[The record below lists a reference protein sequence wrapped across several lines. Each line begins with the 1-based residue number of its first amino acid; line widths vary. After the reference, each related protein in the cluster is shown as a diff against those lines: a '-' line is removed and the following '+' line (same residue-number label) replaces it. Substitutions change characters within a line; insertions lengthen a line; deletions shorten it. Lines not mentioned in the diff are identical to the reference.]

1 MKANFIKIKPWDETI
16 SRSVIIDL
24 HNQMR
29 HYLNPKD
36 TLEINEDMLNFWLGE
51 HTILSR
57 DFLRFENNK
66 NSIVAW
72 AGIVKDPML
81 KDVWTVGYG
90 VLPEYFK
97 TELPGKLIEAILNL
111 GKKLKVPELL
121 FNTTG
126 TLSAPF
132 DERLK
137 SMGFKPIHYT
147 WSMRLDDF
155 NLFKLP
161 NTPHGIII
169 RKQLKINDYNSYANV
184 INLAFQESFKWEPKT
199 ETNFEQLMD
208 SMQKTNNI
216 EHCFAFENN
225 KLVGACDIFTN
236 QKQKDVGALANFGI
250 LPEYQHR
257 GIGST
262 LFAFSV
268 DSLRE
273 KGCKEINLGVET
285 KNEKA
290 LNLYKTF
297 GFYTLDNLTE
307 KRYQII

>member
-1 MKANFIKIKPWDETI
+1 MKENLIQIKPWDETI
-16 SRSVIIDL
+16 SRSIIIDL
-24 HNQMR
+24 YNQMM
-29 HYLNPKD
+29 HYLNPKG
-36 TLEINEDMLNFWLGE
+36 TLEINENMLNFWLGE

-57 DFLRFENNK
+57 DFLRFEDNN
-66 NSIVAW
+66 NSIIAW

-81 KDVWTVGYG
+81 KDAWTVGYG

-97 TELPGKLIEAILNL
+97 TELPGKLIDASLNL
-111 GKKLKVPELL
+111 GKKLKTPDLL

-126 TLSAPF
+126 TLSTPF
-132 DERLK
+132 DEKIK
-137 SMGFKPIHYT
+137 SLGFKPIHYI

-161 NTPHGIII
+161 NNPHGITI

-199 ETNFEQLMD
+199 EKEYEQLID
-208 SMQKTNNI
+208 SMQKTNKI

-225 KLVGACDIFTN
+225 NLVGTCVIFTN
-236 QKQKDVGALANFGI
+236 PKQKDVGGLANFGI
-250 LPEYQHR
+250 LPDYQHR
-257 GIGST
+257 GIGSA
-262 LFAFSV
+262 LFAFGV
-268 DSLRE
+268 ESLRE

-290 LNLYKTF
+290 LNLYKKF
-297 GFYTLDNLTE
+297 GFYTLENLTQ
-307 KRYQII
+307 KTYQII